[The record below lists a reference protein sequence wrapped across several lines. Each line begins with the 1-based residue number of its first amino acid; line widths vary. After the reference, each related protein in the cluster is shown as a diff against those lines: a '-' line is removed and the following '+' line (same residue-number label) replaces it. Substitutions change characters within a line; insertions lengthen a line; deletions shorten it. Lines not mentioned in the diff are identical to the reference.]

1 MLISHVESILYSFY
15 VKICGTNSQFYQN
28 MYKNHIV
35 STNLREK
42 STKIKNS
49 TSIGF
54 NQLDIA
60 IERSLIN

>member
-1 MLISHVESILYSFY
+1 
-15 VKICGTNSQFYQN
+15 
-28 MYKNHIV
+28 MYKNHTV
-35 STNLREK
+35 NTNVCEK

-49 TSIGF
+49 ISIGF